1 MKSLTIATVSAAVLL
16 SAGCGGSGGSAL
28 PQGGE
33 QVELDPADFTSEIDN
48 PWMPL
53 RVGARW
59 VYRETDGEGG
69 EQKVE
74 VTVLDE
80 AREVMGIEVRVVHDV
95 VTEAGEP
102 VEDTFDW
109 YAQDAD
115 GNVWYLGEET
125 KEFENG
131 KVATTA
137 GSWEAGVDGAQPGI
151 LVPAEPE
158 DGMTYRQ
165 EHYAGEAEDAA
176 EVLSLDERVEV
187 TFGSFDGVLMTK
199 DFTPLEPEI
208 LEHKFYARG
217 VGMVLALAISGGS
230 DREELVEF
238 TSP

>member
-1 MKSLTIATVSAAVLL
+1 MKLVLIAMLILVAG
-16 SAGCGGSGGSAL
+16 GCGGSDGTAL
-28 PQGGE
+28 PQGSE
-33 QVELDPADFTSEIDN
+33 PVELDPAEFTSEIDN
-48 PWMPL
+48 PWMPFA
-53 RVGARW
+53 VGAKW

-80 AREVMGIEVRVVHDV
+80 TREIMGIEARVVHDV
-95 VTEAGEP
+95 VSEDGEV

-115 GNVWYLGEET
+115 GNVWYLGEDT

-151 LVPAEPE
+151 LIPAEPE
-158 DGMTYRQ
+158 DGLTYRQ
-165 EHYAGEAEDAA
+165 EYYAGEAEDAA
-176 EVLSLDERVEV
+176 EVLSLDEKAEV
-187 TFGSFDGVLMTK
+187 PFGLFDGVLMTK
-199 DFTPLEPEI
+199 DYTPLEPEI
-208 LEHKFYARG
+208 LEHKLYARG

-230 DREELVEF
+230 DREELVSY
-238 TSP
+238 TAP